1 MKQPVK
7 CFSARGVL
15 LVEAALSAVV
25 IGVGLV
31 FISQGLSNQLKALTS
46 IEEASVRS
54 ALAERRLVEL
64 DAERLAG
71 SPLPP
76 ESSGRFDE
84 PDHHYEW
91 ILKAVPRPD
100 VPDKDGQPLFSDV
113 TCAVRKAAEPHP
125 FEVRRTEIWRTAW
138 VPSSWF

>member
-1 MKQPVK
+1 MTQPAK
-7 CFSARGVL
+7 CSSARGVL

-71 SPLPP
+71 VPLPP
-76 ESSGRFDE
+76 EPSGRFDE
-84 PDHHYEW
+84 PGTRYEW
-91 ILKAVPRPD
+91 ILRAVPRPD
-100 VPDKDGQPLFSDV
+100 VLDKDGQPLFSDV
-113 TCAVRKAAEPHP
+113 TCAVRKEAKPHP
-125 FEVRRTEIWRTAW
+125 FEIRRTEIWRTSW
-138 VPSSWF
+138 VPASWF